1 MKFFTKFF
9 TSNHADQA
17 PSISE
22 QTLEHFKK
30 SPLYEATRNMSKI
43 EVFEYLL
50 LYRTLNQGF
59 QEGNETHGLAVDD
72 DTVSTVEGVVLFT
85 KDIFPSEYEAWIDS
99 LLREQG
105 VNDIQDLSFMKFFG
119 NNK

>member
-30 SPLYEATRNMSKI
+30 SPLYEATRSMSKI

-50 LYRTLNQGF
+50 LYRTLF
-59 QEGNETHGLAVDD
+59 KVFRKVMKLMA
-72 DTVSTVEGVVLFT
+72 
-85 KDIFPSEYEAWIDS
+85 
-99 LLREQG
+99 LR
-105 VNDIQDLSFMKFFG
+105 
-119 NNK
+119 